1 MGNSKVCQ
9 NLKSQAGQIARYFKN
24 VKESV
29 VNVCRT
35 TSAPNSVLSYDVYK
49 DLILDSYLSIPVL
62 V

>member
-29 VNVCRT
+29 VNVCV
-35 TSAPNSVLSYDVYK
+35 VLRQ
-49 DLILDSYLSIPVL
+49 LSIYYFGR
-62 V
+62 